1 MMYHSIA
8 KITLGAL
15 LVTLAGCK
23 DLSVPSAP
31 ARSEPSGP
39 INPPDSPPTSSVV
52 GIFDRISPSFLD
64 GGQRYV
70 LYADSTFNLQYDGI
84 PTFPGIYSRADST
97 ITFKFKAP
105 SVVAAWLAGGI
116 FRGDLLVVK
125 YNDVMLLSDFEDGA
139 YMRSTSESSNV
150 KGE

>member
-1 MMYHSIA
+1 MTYHSLA

-23 DLSVPSAP
+23 DTRLPIEPSAP
-31 ARSEPSGP
+31 PPSEPSGP
-39 INPPDSPPTSSVV
+39 ITPTSSVV

-64 GGQRYV
+64 GAQRYV